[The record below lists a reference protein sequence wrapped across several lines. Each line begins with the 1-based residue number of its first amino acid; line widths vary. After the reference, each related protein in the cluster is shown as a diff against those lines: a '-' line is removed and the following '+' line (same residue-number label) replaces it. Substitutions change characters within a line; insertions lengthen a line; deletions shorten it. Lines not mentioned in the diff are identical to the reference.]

1 MAFSTPLAPCP
12 ARSINCSQAARKEA
26 AHKEPAYKE
35 PAHKEPAMGMETAME
50 TAMAMELGTV
60 EAVATRSAIRLT

>member
-12 ARSINCSQAARKEA
+12 ARSINCSQAVRKEA
-26 AHKEPAYKE
+26 
-35 PAHKEPAMGMETAME
+35 AHKEPAMGMETAME

-60 EAVATRSAIRLT
+60 EAVATRSAIRLTIVPLASR